1 MILVKSISRY
11 ARNQVDS
18 LSIMRDLR
26 ERGVK
31 IYFEKEKIDSTDP
44 KADFSVSILS
54 AVAEEESRNI
64 STNIR
69 WSTQKKMQRGEY
81 KISVRRMLGLYRNE
95 EGEIVIEP
103 EGAQIIQG
111 IFRDFLNGMTCKD
124 IADELNK
131 KGILTG
137 WEKPWTHVTIKTILE
152 NEKYCGDAILQ
163 KTYSQDF
170 LSNKRVKNTGQ
181 APQYYIQNNHPA
193 IISREKFKL
202 TQTEIQ
208 RRQNLRSDTKT
219 GKGKYTSK
227 YAFSGLVFCGTCGSK
242 FRRFSYEQNGKRFDK
257 WICINHQTNKNSNC
271 NMKPIYEKDLEEAFV
286 RGLNQIINK
295 NYARRL
301 ESQIDKELLAAQ
313 GKVELET
320 LDTRLKALQEQ
331 AFQIATEFKDN
342 AIDINTYTYK
352 INKTMADIDK
362 ISTEIE
368 LLRNKS
374 EIDKLHKHTMEHIRK
389 IIKTSLKEFDK
400 DIFRAIIDEVIIINQ
415 VQAKFI
421 LKTGMDFT
429 ESL

>member
-1 MILVKSISRY
+1 
-11 ARNQVDS
+11 
-18 LSIMRDLR
+18 
-26 ERGVK
+26 
-31 IYFEKEKIDSTDP
+31 
-44 KADFSVSILS
+44 
-54 AVAEEESRNI
+54 
-64 STNIR
+64 
-69 WSTQKKMQRGEY
+69 
-81 KISVRRMLGLYRNE
+81 
-95 EGEIVIEP
+95 
-103 EGAQIIQG
+103 
-111 IFRDFLNGMTCKD
+111 
-124 IADELNK
+124 
-131 KGILTG
+131 
-137 WEKPWTHVTIKTILE
+137 
-152 NEKYCGDAILQ
+152 
-163 KTYSQDF
+163 
-170 LSNKRVKNTGQ
+170 
-181 APQYYIQNNHPA
+181 
-193 IISREKFKL
+193 
-202 TQTEIQ
+202 
-208 RRQNLRSDTKT
+208 
-219 GKGKYTSK
+219 
-227 YAFSGLVFCGTCGSK
+227 
-242 FRRFSYEQNGKRFDK
+242 
-257 WICINHQTNKNSNC
+257 
-271 NMKPIYEKDLEEAFV
+271 MKPIYEKDLEEAFV